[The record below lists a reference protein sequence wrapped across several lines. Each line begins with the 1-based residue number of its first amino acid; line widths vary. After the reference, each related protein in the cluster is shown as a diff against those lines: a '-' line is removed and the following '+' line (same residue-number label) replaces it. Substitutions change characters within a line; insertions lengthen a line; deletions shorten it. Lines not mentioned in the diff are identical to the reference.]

1 MKRPSIRSKIKEM
14 RFYRLTYLIIALIS
28 AFSAK
33 AQEAGD
39 DPWAEYDEI
48 VYMDYDLDKNIDT
61 PVLRKSDKH
70 AIRKYMRSIADQLVH
85 AGYSVEL
92 DRDEEVI
99 VVIVPVEQLFLPN
112 DTLLS
117 RRAPGKLTPLV
128 KLLKDPGMYKV
139 VYTVH
144 SDNTGTEAYNME
156 LSQQRV
162 NTIYDWMLDKIDEN
176 QIVIPYALGDTDP
189 IEENNTREGRAANRR
204 VEFYLIPG
212 PEMILKARSNSLK

>member
-1 MKRPSIRSKIKEM
+1 MKFFRLIYLFCMVLVAPSG
-14 RFYRLTYLIIALIS
+14 IS
-28 AFSAK
+28 A
-33 AQEAGD
+33 QVAGD
-39 DPWAEYDEI
+39 DPWEGYDEV

-61 PVLRKSDKH
+61 PELRKTDKH
-70 AIRKYMRSIADQLVH
+70 AVRKYMRAVADRLVH
-85 AGYSVEL
+85 SGYSVEL
-92 DRDEEVI
+92 DRDEEVV

-117 RRAPGKLTPLV
+117 QRAPAKLTPLV
-128 KLLKDPGMYKV
+128 KLMNDPGMYKL

-144 SDNTGTEAYNME
+144 SDNTGSPDYNME

-162 NTIYDWMLDKIDEN
+162 NTIYDWLLDHIDEN

-189 IEENNTREGRAANRR
+189 IEANNTRVGRAANRR

-212 PEMILKARSNSLK
+212 PELILKGRANKLN